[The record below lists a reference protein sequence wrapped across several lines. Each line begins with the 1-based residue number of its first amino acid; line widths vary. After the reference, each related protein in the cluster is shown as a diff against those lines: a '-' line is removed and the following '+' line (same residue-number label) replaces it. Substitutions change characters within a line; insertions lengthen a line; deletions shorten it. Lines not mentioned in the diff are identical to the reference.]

1 MKFLIIKNLT
11 FKKCDLVV
19 SKFTKVLMNNNIDYK
34 EYNVDFLNDE
44 TNYKDIK
51 DKYNLIVTFGGDG
64 TIISATKLAH
74 FLNTPIMGINLG
86 HIGFLTSITEKDDFK
101 KIVSEIKLKRYFTDK
116 RSLIKGDV
124 YHNNKKIYSSI
135 SINDITIASSL
146 YSKMGKYD
154 LYLDDYLFNEYN
166 SDGLIISTVTGATGH
181 TLSAG
186 GPIVSPKVPAF
197 IITAICPHALNQ
209 RSLVVSNNTSIEI
222 VINNKGQVCDYD
234 GREQIKLE
242 QNDKIKIKKYNKY
255 ITFIN
260 FDKNFLYNSIK
271 NKIKLF

>member
-11 FKKCDLVV
+11 FKKCDKVV
-19 SKFTKVLMNNNIDYK
+19 SKFTKVLVSNDIDYK
-34 EYNVDFLNDE
+34 ELNVEFLNDE
-44 TNYKDIK
+44 NNYKDIK

-64 TIISATKLAH
+64 TIISATKLANY
-74 FLNTPIMGINLG
+74 LNTPIMGINLG

-101 KIVSEIKLKRYFTDK
+101 EIVNKVKSKKYFTDK

-135 SINDITIASSL
+135 SLNDITIASSL
-146 YSKMGKYD
+146 YSKMGKYN
-154 LYLDDYLFNEYN
+154 LFLDDYSFNEYS
-166 SDGLIISTVTGATGH
+166 SDGLIISTVTGGTGH

-186 GPIVSPKVPAF
+186 GPIVSLKVPAF

-209 RSLVVSNNTSIEI
+209 RSLVVSNNTNIEV
-222 VINNKGQVCDYD
+222 VIKNEGQVCDYD
-234 GREQIKLE
+234 GREQVKLSV
-242 QNDKIKIKKYNKY
+242 NDKIKIKKFNKY
-255 ITFIN
+255 STFIN